1 MIQMCR
7 TNLTLI
13 SSRAVILSIVLLMLC
28 CSNAYSGETEV
39 STRRGE
45 AVTQDGTV
53 TENASDLKQ
62 PEAQLTYKDDEGRTW
77 ISITSMTLKPENG
90 ASFDEFEPHKT
101 WKYVDIQGGPSGNTT
116 EGVVIGPDGQPKEST
131 SAIQVY
137 RIVKVEDAGTFPL
150 RAEGNLDTDGNG
162 EGHEVANTSPYWRI
176 RVAKQ
181 PGTKT
186 LVLEADQDY
195 VLPRYEAGRLIPS
208 ALHNNTLPLIRAV
221 AYEAD
226 GTAKAGVEVTFSLA
240 SIENGQ
246 KTVHDDEWGND
257 TTDALIEGDVPKASA
272 PSMANLI
279 GYFSPAYPDS
289 IVVEATATGYEPATI
304 EFPFASALWE
314 ERIPHYKGFT
324 PGMPGWV
331 VLGIGGDLKSTASK
345 LTKTEVVSNSLALA
359 PDDESIA
366 SIDPTEASVAST
378 DTNVTGSK
386 VGTTHVTAKDGE
398 TELARLQV
406 TVKNEK
412 EELIQ
417 FVYVKD
423 TAGHDGTMANQAA
436 TLAEV
441 KDIFLRQAVVV
452 VKEKD
457 DPIVWTIQDDMGD
470 KPTEA
475 AIKAK
480 MAGHQRQPGVT
491 YIYVWWDYDLGDAG
505 AIHFGGI
512 GVAVKK
518 DSEPRSIAHELG
530 HAFGL
535 GHHAGRDNLMGG
547 WGSPSGKRIEKFQ
560 ADILN
565 P

>member
-1 MIQMCR
+1 M
-7 TNLTLI
+7 
-13 SSRAVILSIVLLMLC
+13 
-28 CSNAYSGETEV
+28 
-39 STRRGE
+39 
-45 AVTQDGTV
+45 
-53 TENASDLKQ
+53 
-62 PEAQLTYKDDEGRTW
+62 
-77 ISITSMTLKPENG
+77 
-90 ASFDEFEPHKT
+90 
-101 WKYVDIQGGPSGNTT
+101 
-116 EGVVIGPDGQPKEST
+116 
-131 SAIQVY
+131 
-137 RIVKVEDAGTFPL
+137 
-150 RAEGNLDTDGNG
+150 
-162 EGHEVANTSPYWRI
+162 ANTSAAI
-176 RVAKQ
+176 FLLFVAVQ
-181 PGTKT
+181 VATAQEDAPT
-186 LVLEADQDY
+186 
-195 VLPRYEAGRLIPS
+195 PM
-208 ALHNNTLPLIRAV
+208 AV
-221 AYEAD
+221 AEYLLNPSSGEKRPEHVAFANPREAWSWLRSS
-226 GTAKAGVEVTFSLA
+226 AEK
-240 SIENGQ
+240 NP
-246 KTVHDDEWGND
+246 
-257 TTDALIEGDVPKASA
+257 DARRVFAYVAMELLEDHQRPPEDQNIAPAITLTGALLSMERVFTEEGDVPKASA
-272 PSMANLI
+272 PSTANLF